1 MRTVTNYYLL
11 NLSVA
16 DLLMS
21 SMNCVFNFIFLLN
34 NDWPFGAL
42 YCTVNNFIAN
52 LSVASSVF
60 TLVAISM
67 DRYIAIVKPLRHRSR
82 NKGKLI
88 MVCIWLLSALLAFP
102 CLLYSKTRI
111 NRWVC
116 SFLPSVLPPLAHF
129 ESGCYSTHQSSPSS
143 YSNGR
148 TRTLC
153 YMLWPDGRHPTSK
166 ADYMWVYQHPA
177 RQRLL
182 RHRPQSLDLW
192 TFQFPP
198 HFVFQLFFFDGIF
211 SGFSVSYRPTFSLK
225 SFLFI

>member
-60 TLVAISM
+60 TLVAISL

-82 NKGKLI
+82 NKGKLV
-88 MVCIWLLSALLAFP
+88 MVCIWLLGALLAFP
-102 CLLYSKTRI
+102 CLLYSKTRV
-111 NRWVC
+111 NRWVHHPVQSRLTLID
-116 SFLPSVLPPLAHF
+116 SFISSNQLLERAHQNPLLHVVA
-129 ESGCYSTHQSSPSS
+129 GWKT
-143 YSNGR
+143 
-148 TRTLC
+148 
-153 YMLWPDGRHPTSK
+153 PDLQ
-166 ADYMWVYQHPA
+166 V
-177 RQRLL
+177 
-182 RHRPQSLDLW
+182 
-192 TFQFPP
+192 
-198 HFVFQLFFFDGIF
+198 
-211 SGFSVSYRPTFSLK
+211 
-225 SFLFI
+225 

>member
-21 SMNCVFNFIFLLN
+21 SLNCVFNFIFLLN

-60 TLVAISM
+60 TLVAISL

-88 MVCIWLLSALLAFP
+88 MVCIWLLSALLACP
-102 CLLYSKTRI
+102 CLLYSKTRL
-111 NRWVC
+111 NR
-116 SFLPSVLPPLAHF
+116 
-129 ESGCYSTHQSSPSS
+129 

-153 YMLWPDGRHPTSK
+153 YMLWPDGRHPTST
-166 ADYMWVYQHPA
+166 ADYM
-177 RQRLL
+177 
-182 RHRPQSLDLW
+182 
-192 TFQFPP
+192 
-198 HFVFQLFFFDGIF
+198 
-211 SGFSVSYRPTFSLK
+211 
-225 SFLFI
+225 

>member
-21 SMNCVFNFIFLLN
+21 SLNCVFNFIFLLN
-34 NDWPFGAL
+34 NDWPFGDL

-60 TLVAISM
+60 TLVAISL

-88 MVCIWLLSALLAFP
+88 MVCIWLLSALLACP
-102 CLLYSKTRI
+102 CLLYSKTRL
-111 NRWVC
+111 NR
-116 SFLPSVLPPLAHF
+116 
-129 ESGCYSTHQSSPSS
+129 

-153 YMLWPDGRHPTSK
+153 YMLWPDGRHPTST
-166 ADYMWVYQHPA
+166 ADYM
-177 RQRLL
+177 
-182 RHRPQSLDLW
+182 
-192 TFQFPP
+192 
-198 HFVFQLFFFDGIF
+198 
-211 SGFSVSYRPTFSLK
+211 
-225 SFLFI
+225 